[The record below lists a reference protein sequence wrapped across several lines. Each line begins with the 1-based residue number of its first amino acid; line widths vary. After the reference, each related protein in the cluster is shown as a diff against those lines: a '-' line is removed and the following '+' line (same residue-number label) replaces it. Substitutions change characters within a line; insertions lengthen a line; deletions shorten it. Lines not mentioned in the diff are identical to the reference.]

1 MRRRLIFKF
10 LRPSKRRGSEKGVAL
25 MVVLAAVIVLTMIS
39 VEFVYDAQID
49 FHLAL
54 RQKERLQAYYLAQS
68 AYNLTLLELKLGS
81 QAQEQLANFLQSANV
96 QLGVDLSAPLCQQ
109 MPINTALFRLGME
122 ATGPPKEKP
131 KEGEETGK
139 EAKGED
145 QNLLGT
151 FPLSGLE
158 EFMQFKGDFSAE
170 CADESSKIDLNYF
183 YEQDPG
189 KEVINADN
197 PYDDY
202 KKFIVKV
209 LSQASYSRLF
219 EEAQTTPQEVVRNIA
234 DWIDQNENIN
244 EFGRQERG
252 GEESIYRGG
261 QPGQMTTK
269 NGKFSTP
276 QEVYEVSGI
285 SDRLWIPIADLFTIY
300 GESTGGEKPKI
311 NVCRAPEEV
320 VKGLILRYAE
330 TRSDLP
336 PIKPEEEGE
345 VLSKLVEKVKEGCQG
360 PKPDPNEIAGALDG
374 GLAEVLKVGAAPG
387 AVPGAAAGGEAAGGE
402 GLEKPEEIPEGGA
415 AGGRAPGG
423 AGGGQ
428 SSSPFAEWISTESN
442 FFSLRLIG
450 EVGRA
455 TVRIHAV
462 IDVRGGGDIQS
473 EPLELGAPPAE
484 GGSAEGNPPGAE
496 GGGKPAA
503 GGIEPIPGDTS
514 QWVLVY
520 WKVY

>member
-1 MRRRLIFKF
+1 MQSRLIFKF
-10 LRPSKRRGSEKGVAL
+10 LQGSKRGGSEKGVAL
-25 MVVLAAVIVLTMIS
+25 MVVLGAVIVLTMIS

-109 MPINTALFRLGME
+109 LPINTALFRLGME

-131 KEGEETGK
+131 KEGEEK
-139 EAKGED
+139 
-145 QNLLGT
+145 NLLGT
-151 FPLSGLE
+151 FPLSGIE
-158 EFMQFKGDFSAE
+158 EFMRFKGDFSAE
-170 CADESSKIDLNYF
+170 CVDESSKIDLNYF
-183 YEQDPG
+183 YEQDPA
-189 KEVINADN
+189 KEVINAEN

-209 LSQASYSRLF
+209 LSQAVYSRLF

-252 GEESIYRGG
+252 GEESLYRGG

-276 QEVYEVSGI
+276 QEIYEVSGI
-285 SDRLWIPIADLFTIY
+285 SDRLWVPISDLFTIY

-311 NVCRAPEEV
+311 NVCRAPDEV
-320 VKGLILRYAE
+320 IKGLILRYAE

-336 PIKPEEEGE
+336 PIKPEEEAE
-345 VLSKLVEKVKEGCQG
+345 ILSKLVEKVREGCQG
-360 PKPDPNEIAGALDG
+360 PKPDPNEIAAALDG
-374 GLAEVLKVGAAPG
+374 GLAEVLKTGVAQPG
-387 AVPGAAAGGEAAGGE
+387 VAPGAAAGGETAGGE
-402 GLEKPEEIPEGGA
+402 GVEKPEEMPEGGA
-415 AGGRAPGG
+415 AGGGAPGG
-423 AGGGQ
+423 AGGGK
-428 SSSPFAEWISTESN
+428 SSSPFAEWISTETN
-442 FFSLRLIG
+442 FFSLRLTG

-462 IDVRGGGDIQS
+462 IDVRGGGDIQP
-473 EPLELGAPPAE
+473 EPLDLGSPQAEGAP
-484 GGSAEGNPPGAE
+484 SAEGEAE
-496 GGGKPAA
+496 GKPAA
-503 GGIEPIPGDTS
+503 ETTPGASEAS

>member
-1 MRRRLIFKF
+1 MRRRSIFKF
-10 LRPSKRRGSEKGVAL
+10 LRSSRAREEKGVAL
-25 MVVLAAVIVLTMIS
+25 MVVLGAVIVLTMIS

-81 QAQEQLANFLQSANV
+81 QAQEQLANFLKSANV

-109 MPINTALFRLGME
+109 LPINTALFRVAMGGE
-122 ATGPPKEKP
+122 GVP
-131 KEGEETGK
+131 KEGEEKK
-139 EAKGED
+139 EGEE
-145 QNLLGT
+145 NLLGT

-158 EFMQFKGDFSAE
+158 DFMQFKGDFSAE

-183 YEQDPG
+183 YEQDPA
-189 KEVINADN
+189 KEVINAEN

-202 KKFIVKV
+202 KKFIIKV
-209 LSQASYSRLF
+209 LSQSTYSVLF

-252 GEESIYRGG
+252 GEDTIYRGG

-276 QEVYEVSGI
+276 LEIYEVSGI
-285 SDRLWIPIADLFTIY
+285 SESLWIPLANLFTIY
-300 GESTGGEKPKI
+300 AESTGGEKSKI

-336 PIKPEEEGE
+336 PIKPEEEAE

-360 PKPDPNEIAGALDG
+360 AKPDPNEIAAALDG
-374 GLAEVLKVGAAPG
+374 ALGEVLKVGTAPG
-387 AVPGAAAGGEAAGGE
+387 GAPPGGAPGGV
-402 GLEKPEEIPEGGA
+402 EKPEEKPEEGAPPEGAPGEGGAEALGGA
-415 AGGRAPGG
+415 AGGGG

-428 SSSPFAEWISTESN
+428 KSSSAFAEWIATESH
-442 FFSLRLIG
+442 FYSLHLTG
-450 EVGRA
+450 EVGKA

-462 IDVRGGGDIQS
+462 IDVRGEGDI
-473 EPLELGAPPAE
+473 EPEPMNLEAPPAE
-484 GGSAEGNPPGAE
+484 TGAE
-496 GGGKPAA
+496 GAAAEGEKKPPAEAA
-503 GGIEPIPGDTS
+503 SPPSDAS
-514 QWVLVY
+514 QWKLVY